1 MGHDDVF
8 EILNKPLSQ
17 KLMNAAIPARMAYT
31 ARDGSPRAIPI
42 GFHWAGARFFIATPP
57 IAAKVRALE
66 ADPRVALTIDDTDFP
81 PHILLVRGT
90 ASIEIVD
97 GVPDEY
103 LIASRRYV
111 GDEGM
116 PAFEQGVRGLY
127 KQMALIAITPIWAKL
142 IDFETTL
149 PSAVEKLIAQ
159 QAGGDDDGSD
169 D

>member
-1 MGHDDVF
+1 MGHDDVMDV
-8 EILNKPLSQ
+8 LNKPLSQ

-42 GFHWAGARFFIATPP
+42 GFHWDGARFVIATPS

-66 ADPRVALTIDDTDFP
+66 ADPRVALTIDDTDMP

-90 ASIEIVD
+90 ASIEIVN

-116 PAFEQGVRGLY
+116 PAFEQGVRALY
-127 KQMALIAITPIWAKL
+127 KQMAVIAVTPTWAKL

-149 PSAVEKLIAQ
+149 PSAVEQLMTQ
-159 QAGGDDDGSD
+159 QAASGDGSD
-169 D
+169 G

>member
-1 MGHDDVF
+1 MGHDDWK

-17 KLMNAAIPARMAYT
+17 KLLTAAIPARMAYT

-42 GFHWAGARFFIATPP
+42 GFLWDRERFFIATPS
-57 IAAKVRALE
+57 IAAKVKALE
-66 ADPRVALTIDDTDFP
+66 ADPRVALTIDTNDFP

-90 ASIEIVD
+90 ASITIVD

-116 PAFEQGVRGLY
+116 PAFEEQVRATY
-127 KQMALIAITPIWAKL
+127 KQMALITVTPEWAKL

-149 PSAVEKLIAQ
+149 PSAVEQLMNQ
-159 QAGGDDDGSD
+159 
-169 D
+169 